1 MQPDILEH
9 FLGHARI
16 KKLSEEDG
24 LSCEGLITIEES
36 VKALDTFEK
45 GKIPG
50 NDGMPS
56 EFHRTFWSSVG
67 ELMFNTFNFSFDS
80 GEMSSSQKEAII
92 TFIDKKCNDRMYL
105 ENWTPIS
112 SVNADSKLASKVSQH
127 NQKGS
132 SSNNPPQLI
141 RFYRG

>member
-16 KKLSEEDG
+16 KKLSEEDGLSCEGVLSCEGG

-56 EFHRTFWSSVG
+56 EFHKTFWSSVG

-92 TFIDKKCNDRMYL
+92 TFIEKKM
-105 ENWTPIS
+105 
-112 SVNADSKLASKVSQH
+112 
-127 NQKGS
+127 
-132 SSNNPPQLI
+132 
-141 RFYRG
+141 